1 MNGVTIRQV
10 AEEAG
15 VSVATVSRALRG
27 LPMVAPATRELVE
40 DAARKLNYVPDP
52 YAAMLSA
59 KRVHTIIV
67 AVPSPGQWYY
77 AQIIASVE
85 AAASAEGS
93 DIRLQVV
100 ADDVQRQRFL
110 ETIPRQRR
118 VDGAIVVDLPMTD
131 ADVAR
136 IHSSALP
143 VVGVGQH
150 VEGIVTVGIDNV
162 RAAYDATSYL
172 LGLGHRRIGVL
183 GGMPDGSAHLSIPRE
198 RELGYR
204 RAIEEAAI
212 EFDSRLV
219 AHGNFSVEGGVDA
232 TRELLRRK
240 DPPTAVFALSDEMAA
255 GAIQASREE
264 GIAVPGDLSIMGFD
278 DHTLAVTMGL
288 STIRQP
294 VDEQG
299 EEATRALIHAVDGRP
314 WTEDLVLRH
323 HLIERATTARIDRGD
338 LAVLSPPASTPV

>member
-27 LPMVAPATRELVE
+27 LPMVAPATRKLVE
-40 DAARKLNYVPDP
+40 DVARRLDYVPDP
-52 YAAMLSA
+52 YAARLSA

-93 DIRLQVV
+93 DVRLHVV
-100 ADDVQRQRFL
+100 ADDVQRRRFL
-110 ETIPRQRR
+110 ESLPRQRR
-118 VDGAIVVDLPMTD
+118 VDGAIVVDMPMTET
-131 ADVAR
+131 DVAR
-136 IHSSALP
+136 IHESALP

-162 RAAYDATSYL
+162 RAAHDATSYL
-172 LGLGHRRIGVL
+172 LDLGHRRIGVL
-183 GGMPDGSAHLSIPRE
+183 GGMPDGSAHLSIPKE
-198 RELGYR
+198 RELGYL
-204 RAIEEAAI
+204 RAIEAAGI
-212 EFDSRLV
+212 DFDPSLV
-219 AHGNFSVEGGVDA
+219 AHGNFSVKGGVDA
-232 TRELLRRK
+232 TRQLLRGEN
-240 DPPTAVFALSDEMAA
+240 PPTAIFALSDEMAA
-255 GAIQASREE
+255 GAFQASREA

-278 DHTLAVTMGL
+278 DHTLAVTLGL

-299 EEATRALIHAVDGRP
+299 EEATRALLDAVEGRP
-314 WTEDLVLRH
+314 WEEDLVLGH
-323 HLIERATTARIDRGD
+323 QLIERATTARIDSD
-338 LAVLSPPASTPV
+338 EQAVSQPTG